1 MWNISN
7 LDPNIFGSEYNWKSS
22 NHPWNTFAL
31 SLTLHR
37 QRRNLPYRRLVFTIQ
52 PFAFLP
58 SVPLSLSFPRCC
70 LFDFA
75 IRVRYRNIT
84 CLSPIEHLHYVIGDG
99 ILTTSERC
107 SLNRNTLSRQITI
120 RYEGNVKASAFLR
133 ASFLYFSLSPLAWVI
148 FLFSCHLP
156 TLFFCCL

>member
-22 NHPWNTFAL
+22 NHPWNTLAL

-58 SVPLSLSFPRCC
+58 SPFLSRPLSL
-70 LFDFA
+70 
-75 IRVRYRNIT
+75 
-84 CLSPIEHLHYVIGDG
+84 LSLWFCH
-99 ILTTSERC
+99 SC
-107 SLNRNTLSRQITI
+107 SLSQYHVFVANRTSALCYRRRHLDYVGTMFVKSKHIVSTNHDSIWGKCKGERLSAR
-120 RYEGNVKASAFLR
+120 FLLVFLAVSSR
-133 ASFLYFSLSPLAWVI
+133 MSHISILVSFADII
-148 FLFSCHLP
+148 FR
-156 TLFFCCL
+156 CL